1 MKEKIVLASA
11 SPRRRELLS
20 QLGLKFEVRVS
31 SVKERK
37 GEDPVEAAEQAAIS
51 KASEVAGRTPEAV
64 VIGADTV
71 VVVDGEILGKPAS
84 ASEAEEMLRKLSG
97 KAHQV
102 ITGVAVVDSSGRRMV
117 DHEITTVFFAPLSEE
132 EVRAYI
138 ESGEGH
144 DKAGAYAIQ
153 GLGALF
159 IPRIEGS
166 YTNVVGLPLAKLY
179 EMLKHF
185 ELNLLR
191 KK

>member
-132 EVRAYI
+132 EISAYI